1 MLTNFHTHT
10 KRCLHAYGTEE
21 DYIKAAVSEGLVM
34 LGFSDHAPFPD
45 YDFGMRMPYS
55 ELDDY
60 ISTLDILKE
69 KYKNKI
75 KLFRGLEIEYHAK
88 YLDYYHSLL
97 DEKGFDYLALGQH
110 IYTTPSGRMDNIFSA
125 GSTEDYLIYAET
137 VCEAIETG
145 LFRFVAHPDVMF
157 INNNGWDNNCEKACE
172 LITECAA
179 KNNAILEFNANGI
192 RRNKRLYKDGVR
204 YPYPHISFWQKAK
217 TLGIKVIVGSDCHT
231 PDQVYDEYTK
241 YAVQMADKLGLKRI
255 ENIFEE

>member
-110 IYTTPSGRMDNIFSA
+110 IYIQR
-125 GSTEDYLIYAET
+125 LRAEW
-137 VCEAIETG
+137 I
-145 LFRFVAHPDVMF
+145 
-157 INNNGWDNNCEKACE
+157 
-172 LITECAA
+172 
-179 KNNAILEFNANGI
+179 
-192 RRNKRLYKDGVR
+192 
-204 YPYPHISFWQKAK
+204 ISFPQARLRIISYMQKPS
-217 TLGIKVIVGSDCHT
+217 V
-231 PDQVYDEYTK
+231 
-241 YAVQMADKLGLKRI
+241 KR
-255 ENIFEE
+255 